1 MLARLSRA
9 DMMALMPGNARGA
22 AARRAILIAL
32 LQEEPRTVRG
42 LAVALGTSRAG
53 VYGLVGRM
61 ERDGLLSVERRR
73 GQHGSSVTLTQA
85 GREAAK
91 LV

>member
-9 DMMALMPGNARGA
+9 DMMALMPGNVRGVA
-22 AARRAILIAL
+22 TRRAILSAL
-32 LQEEPRTVRG
+32 LEREPRTVRG
-42 LAVALGTSRAG
+42 LAAAIGMSEQGTRG
-53 VYGLVGRM
+53 HVIRM
-61 ERDGLLSVERRR
+61 ERDGLLAVERRAGR
-73 GQHGSSVTLTQA
+73 HGSSVSLTGT